1 VISRVKGIGSKCV
14 ENGAADVG
22 VEPCLSRMFEGLF
35 ALVPF
40 LCSAIACLDA

>member
-1 VISRVKGIGSKCV
+1 VKGIGSECV

-22 VEPCLSRMFEGLF
+22 VEPCLSVIVEAFFM
-35 ALVPF
+35 LVPF